1 MQADE
6 VLKQLTASGV
16 AQLLAS
22 RNPITIMA
30 AVPNEVQALSR

>member
-1 MQADE
+1 MEADE
-6 VLKQLTASGV
+6 AMRQLTPSSV

-30 AVPNEVQALSR
+30 AVPDEVQALSR